1 MALPIQTHTRA
12 NYGSLL
18 LSIRRRPSLRSSVDV
33 RTPHFFPTFGT
44 KFERPFSSGNVQKYP
59 VVRPTMRERE
69 EEREEGGSAWRK
81 ISRQFLLLEPTSE
94 MRAAAWRM
102 PGFLHVILSFVT
114 KGWDIISTTLN
125 DAYLASPSCVRFEWL
140 GSHRLAIINLCAS
153 SN

>member
-1 MALPIQTHTRA
+1 MRMDPFFP
-12 NYGSLL
+12 
-18 LSIRRRPSLRSSVDV
+18 LSVRSSFYK
-33 RTPHFFPTFGT
+33 PAHSPTFGT

-102 PGFLHVILSFVT
+102 TGFLHFILSFVT
-114 KGWDIISTTLN
+114 NIALN
-125 DAYLASPSCVRFEWL
+125 FSLRLGRCHFLFSCDTVWAVFSA
-140 GSHRLAIINLCAS
+140 GSAAVLLEGTFTFHPRNAMELP
-153 SN
+153 